1 MTTKRKLI
9 ITGAGGF
16 VGGNLVKYAQNNFAD
31 KFEVIPVTRKECDLE
46 VYQDTYKFFSQFR
59 NDIDTIVL
67 HFAGYV
73 GGIKENSENQYQ
85 MVLRNS
91 RISCNVVE
99 SCKSNNIVQFISALS
114 TCIYP
119 FSSRKIGN
127 KDGVVSEYEIEL
139 GFEESNYGY
148 ALAKSVLYTL
158 TNECYKKGLDY
169 KCVVPTNLFG
179 PGDRWDE
186 AGHLISRTIKKFD
199 NAKRTNSVVEFW
211 GNGTE
216 KRQFLYIDDFCKI
229 MFDLIDKKFDIVN
242 VVDESCELET
252 AEVIQIIQQFMDAK
266 DVDYSFTGELPGIP
280 IKRASEWKL
289 EKILGD
295 LQKYRNIFSYG
306 IYKYLKAEGFL
317 E

>member
-1 MTTKRKLI
+1 MAKRKLI

-16 VGGNLVKYAQNNFAD
+16 VGSNLVKYAKINFAD

-59 NDIDTIVL
+59 NDENTVVL

-73 GGIKENSENQYQ
+73 GGVKENSENQYQ

-99 SCKSNNIVQFISALS
+99 SCKSNNITQLISALS

-119 FSSRKIGN
+119 FLSTNIGRA
-127 KDGVVSEYEIEL
+127 KDSVVSENDMVL
-139 GFEESNYGY
+139 GFEKSNYGY
-148 ALAKSVLYTL
+148 ALAKSVLFTL
-158 TNECYKKGLDY
+158 TNECYNEGLDY

-179 PGDRWDE
+179 PGDRMDE
-186 AGHLISRTIKKFD
+186 AGHFISRVIKKFEE
-199 NAKRTNSVVEFW
+199 AKKSNSFVEFW

-216 KRQFLYIDDFCKI
+216 MRQFLYIDDFCKI

-242 VVDESCELET
+242 IVDENCELET
-252 AEVIQIIQQFMDAK
+252 AEVIQVIQQFMNAK
-266 DVDYSFTGELPGIP
+266 DVDYGFTGEFSGIQ
-280 IKRASEWKL
+280 IKRASELKL
-289 EKILGD
+289 EKLLGD
-295 LQKYRNIFSYG
+295 LQKYRNVFSYG
-306 IYKYLKAEGFL
+306 IYRYLKAEGFL